1 MKTAYYY
8 LYYRI
13 YSLWKKMPGRDY
25 EFSAMTALSL
35 LIIFNISSLIAYF
48 RLLKSYSFQQVKI
61 PLIISA
67 VLILVVNY
75 FIFIYKDNYIEIE
88 KSFINETQKQKKI
101 RSIPVLIYVFLTFF
115 FLFWVL
121 YNK

>member
-1 MKTAYYY
+1 MKAAYYY

-25 EFSAMTALSL
+25 AFSAMTALSL
-35 LIIFNISSLIAYF
+35 LIVFNIAVLIVYF
-48 RLLKSYSFQQVKI
+48 RLLKNYSFQQVKI
-61 PLIISA
+61 PTILST

-75 FIFIYKDNYIEIE
+75 FIFMYKDNYIEIE

-101 RSIPVLIYVFLTFF
+101 RSIPILIYVFLTFI

-121 YNK
+121 FNQ

>member
-25 EFSAMTALSL
+25 AFSAMTALSL
-35 LIIFNISSLIAYF
+35 LMIFNIATFIIYF
-48 RLLKSYSFQQVKI
+48 RLLKYYSIQQVKI
-61 PLIISA
+61 PVILSV
-67 VLILVVNY
+67 VLILIVNY
-75 FIFIYKDNYIEIE
+75 FIFIFKDKFLEIE
-88 KSFINETQKQKKI
+88 KRFICESEKHKKLK
-101 RSIPVLIYVFLTFF
+101 SIPIIIYVFLTFI

-121 YNK
+121 FNK